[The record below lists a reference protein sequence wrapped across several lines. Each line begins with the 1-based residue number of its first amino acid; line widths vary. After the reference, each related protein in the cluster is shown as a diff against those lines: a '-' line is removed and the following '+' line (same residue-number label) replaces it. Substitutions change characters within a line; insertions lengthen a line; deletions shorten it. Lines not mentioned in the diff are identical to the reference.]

1 LRNKR
6 FCEQGQTTQKSPP
19 KKINSSRERARDVV
33 SKNVIPANAGQSLI
47 EWLGLGLGL
56 GLGS

>member
-47 EWLGLGLGL
+47 EWLGLG
-56 GLGS
+56 S